1 MKWKAIFGFSKL
13 YRRRNKIPVDEL
25 EIGKCQNCG
34 YEFRGHFCPDCGQ
47 EVAEF
52 NRPLGFIV
60 YDFMGNFFAFDTR
73 FFKTFKYLLF
83 YPGFLTKE
91 FFKGKRTSYSPPF
104 RIFVFLSF
112 VLFLLLSFLTDK
124 GLKTELDLN
133 MPDSLKIS
141 ENIIP
146 LTNEQRLQIETYTGT
161 SLKDSTA
168 KMEIDNLNIDLGGI
182 FFGKG
187 SIRTR
192 LNRLADALEISRAQ
206 VTDPQEKQQ
215 IQEYIAMC
223 RAPEI
228 VISTLL
234 KYLSWASFLLLPIFA
249 LILKLFYVRRKQLYI
264 RHLIFSIHL
273 HSFLFMILIPVTLL
287 RLIFSSVPEFLNLI
301 LIGSF
306 PIYFLIALHNFYGQN
321 WIKTFFKFIGMSVI
335 YNFTLLTVVLFTFL
349 KSIHI
354 F

>member
-1 MKWKAIFGFSKL
+1 MKRKTNFSFSKF
-13 YRRRNKIPVDEL
+13 YRNRRRIPVEEL

-52 NRPLGFIV
+52 NRPFGFVI
-60 YDFMGNFFAFDTR
+60 YDFMGNFFSFDTR

-83 YPGFLTKE
+83 FPGFLTKE
-91 FFKGKRTSYSPPF
+91 FFKGRRTSYSPPF

-112 VLFLLLSFLTDK
+112 VLFLLLSFITDK

-133 MPDSLKIS
+133 LPDSLKIS
-141 ENIIP
+141 EDIIP
-146 LTNEQRLQIETYTGT
+146 ITNEQRLQIEKYAGT
-161 SLKDSTA
+161 SLQDSTV
-168 KMEIDNLNIDLGGI
+168 KIETENLNIDLGGI

-187 SIRTR
+187 SIRAR
-192 LNRLADALEISRAQ
+192 LNQLADTLEIARVQA
-206 VTDPQEKQQ
+206 TDPEEKQR

-249 LILKLFYVRRKQLYI
+249 LVLKLFYVRRKQLYI

-273 HSFLFMILIPVTLL
+273 HSFLFMILIPVTFF
-287 RLIFSSVPEFLNLI
+287 RLIFNSVPEFINLI

-306 PIYFLIALHNFYGQN
+306 PIYFLFALHSFYGQN
-321 WIKTFFKFIGMSVI
+321 WMKTFLKFIGMGVV
-335 YNFTLLTVVLFTFL
+335 YNCTLLTVVLLAFL